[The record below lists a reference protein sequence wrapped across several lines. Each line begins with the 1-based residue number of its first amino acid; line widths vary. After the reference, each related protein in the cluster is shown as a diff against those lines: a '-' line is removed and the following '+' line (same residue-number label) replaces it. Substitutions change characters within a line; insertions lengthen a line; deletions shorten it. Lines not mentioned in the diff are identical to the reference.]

1 MELGKIKDESGGVC
15 FKQLDSVQKL
25 ICGSTITGKRQ

>member
-1 MELGKIKDESGGVC
+1 MELGKIKDESGGVG
-15 FKQLDSVQKL
+15 FKQRDSVQKL